1 MLEQFYSDILIEHV
15 MCPRNAG
22 VIKDFNGQG
31 KFGGEEC
38 SDYLEI
44 FIRAHNEIIEDISF
58 LVKGCPAAIATSS
71 ITTELAK
78 GKTLQ
83 EAMKLTEDDIITA
96 LGGLPEEKK
105 HCSNLGVKALKNA
118 IEDYHN
124 RKSIK

>member
-1 MLEQFYSDILIEHV
+1 MLDQFYSDILIEHV

-22 VIKDFNGQG
+22 VIKGFNGQG
-31 KFGGEEC
+31 KFGGADC
-38 SDYLEI
+38 GDYLEI
-44 FIRAHNEIIEDISF
+44 FVKIHNEIIEDISF

-71 ITTELAK
+71 ITTELVK
-78 GKTLQ
+78 GKSIQ
-83 EAMKLTEDDIITA
+83 EAMNLTEDNIIIA

-118 IEDYHN
+118 IEDYRN